1 MRVRRSAAA
10 IIVTSLLLLLS
21 ACDSPEQREAQHLEK
36 GQALAADGELAK
48 AAIEFRNALKIN
60 PTNVAAKFMLAE
72 ALEKQGNLPAALST
86 YQDVS
91 LQDGE
96 HRPAQIKLGQFALM
110 NGDPIAAERYADKAI
125 SLAPE
130 KADAY
135 TMKAAALVMQRAYDK
150 AEVEIEKSLT
160 RAPNNADAL
169 IVLASQRMYQ
179 GRTSE
184 AEKVVA
190 DGLKATPDDPMLL
203 NFQANMLR
211 EMGRT
216 GAAEASLRRLIT
228 LQTDN
233 PEHVLTLAKDLS
245 DSGRNEEAKQLFR
258 DALANSADKD
268 RILGA
273 YAGFL
278 QQTEG
283 AAMAASEIAALGDA
297 LKASTKYRFL
307 LARLNVEAKAYPEA
321 AAMFGGLLGDLTVEE
336 EKLDVRAELARIEL
350 LQGNRAAGAKQLDE
364 ILATDKGHHNA
375 LLLRANLALE
385 DQRYDAAIADARAA
399 LNALPDSPG
408 ALEVLW
414 RTQVRMGERSL
425 AIDTLRTLTRSAPGN
440 VEAHLQLASL
450 LIPQAVEEAIEHLD
464 AAIALAPERPEL
476 RLTKAQVLIYSKQES
491 RGESIGLAMLQDAA
505 LAPIGHQILGEAAYA
520 RRDFD
525 MAVREFQTALEMGRP
540 FAEIGP
546 KLTQALTFRDS
557 SGAGNDAGDAVDMLE
572 QRVSRDPR
580 DSLSLILLANLR
592 QNAGNLKGA
601 ETALRQA
608 IEVAPDNPFA
618 HLSLSRVLRQ
628 MNRLEEMN
636 AVLARAERQFPDDR
650 TIQESAAVGR
660 EIAGT
665 YDAARIAYERVL
677 ATWPDSLVAAN
688 NLAQLAA
695 DVWPEDRELLN
706 QARQRLEK
714 FRNDSNPVVLD
725 TLGWVQVRL
734 GNTDDAVFLLQRAAS
749 MTPDSR
755 DAQYHYGVA
764 LAQKGLDA
772 KAREALTKALAD
784 GAEFRGR
791 EEAEALLGKLKTAA
805 Q

>member
-1 MRVRRSAAA
+1 M
-10 IIVTSLLLLLS
+10 IVTTILLLLA
-21 ACDSPEQREAQHLEK
+21 ACDSPEQREAQHIEK
-36 GQALAADGELAK
+36 GQSLVTDGELAK
-48 AAIEFRNALKIN
+48 ATIEFRNALKIN
-60 PTNVAAKFMLAE
+60 PTNVATKFMLAE
-72 ALEKQGNLPAALST
+72 ALEKQGNLPAALAA
-86 YQDVS
+86 YQDVA
-91 LQDGE
+91 LQNGD

-110 NGDPIAAERYADKAI
+110 NGDAIAAERYAEKAI
-125 SLAPE
+125 ALDPQR
-130 KADAY
+130 ADAY

-150 AEVEIEKSLT
+150 AEIEIEKSLA

-169 IVLASQRMYQ
+169 IVLASQRTYQ
-179 GRTSE
+179 GRPAE
-184 AEKVVA
+184 AEQIVA

-216 GAAEASLRRLIT
+216 TDAEATLRRLIT

-233 PEHVLTLAKDLS
+233 PEHVLNLAKDLS

-258 DALANSADKD
+258 DALGNSTDKD

-283 AAMAASEIAALGDA
+283 AAMAASEIAALGSIFKDN
-297 LKASTKYRFL
+297 TKYRFL

-321 AAMFGGLLGDLTVEE
+321 AEMFRGLLDDLTVAE

-364 ILATDKGHHNA
+364 ILGTDKGHHNA

-408 ALEVLW
+408 ALDVLW

-425 AIDTLRTLTRSAPGN
+425 AIDTLRTLTRVTPGN

-491 RGESIGLAMLQDAA
+491 RGESIGLAMLQDPA

-520 RRDFD
+520 RRDFA
-525 MAVREFQTALEMGRP
+525 MSVREFQAALEMGRP

-557 SGAGNDAGDAVDMLE
+557 SGATGEESGNAVDMLE

-592 QNAGNLKGA
+592 QNAGDLKGA

-628 MNRLEEMN
+628 MNRLEEMS

-660 EIAGT
+660 EIVGNF
-665 YDAARIAYERVL
+665 DAARIAYERVL

-695 DVWPEDRELLN
+695 DIWPENRELLN

-714 FRNDSNPVVLD
+714 FRNENNPVVLD

-734 GNTDDAVFLLQRAAS
+734 GNTDDAVILLQRAAS
-749 MTPDSR
+749 MTPESR
-755 DAQYHYGVA
+755 DALYHYGVA
-764 LAQKGLDA
+764 LSQKGLDA
-772 KAREALTKALAD
+772 KAQEALSKALAE
-784 GAEFRGR
+784 GGTFRGR
-791 EEAEALLGKLKTAA
+791 EEATALLEKLRTQAGSA
-805 Q
+805 SQ